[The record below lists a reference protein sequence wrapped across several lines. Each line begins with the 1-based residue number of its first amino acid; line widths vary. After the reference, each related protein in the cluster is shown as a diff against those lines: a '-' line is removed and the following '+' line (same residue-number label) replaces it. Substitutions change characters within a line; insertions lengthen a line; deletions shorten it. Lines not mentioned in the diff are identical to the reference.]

1 MKDED
6 IYAFNPVPTPP
17 APPAT
22 PRRRVWPWVL
32 GGVLLLVLALL
43 VSGAVALVSLLDSA
57 RDGVHLTIDGDEWT
71 PGVLDGASGLVAV
84 LGAAFGLMV
93 ALLCVLLVVPLT
105 LLLVALG
112 LALGLGGA
120 ALAVLLV
127 AAVLLS
133 PLWMLLLILWLV
145 LRPKRRATMTA

>member
-6 IYAFNPVPTPP
+6 IYAFNPVPTLP
-17 APPAT
+17 APPAP

-32 GGVLLLVLALL
+32 GGVLVLALALL
-43 VSGAVALVSLLDSA
+43 VSGAVALVSVLDSA
-57 RDGVHLTIDGDEWT
+57 RDGVHFTIDGDEWT
-71 PGVLDGASGLVAV
+71 PGILDGVSGLVAV
-84 LGAAFGLMV
+84 MGVAFGLTV

-112 LALGLGGA
+112 LALGLGGVVL
-120 ALAVLLV
+120 ALLLV
-127 AAVLLS
+127 GGLVLS
-133 PLWMLLLILWLV
+133 PLWGLLLVLWLL